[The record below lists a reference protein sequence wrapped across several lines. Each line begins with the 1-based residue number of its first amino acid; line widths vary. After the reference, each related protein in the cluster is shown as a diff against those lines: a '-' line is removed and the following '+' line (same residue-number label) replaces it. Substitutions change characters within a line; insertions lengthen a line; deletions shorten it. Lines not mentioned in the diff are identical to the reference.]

1 MKPNRLNPLLT
12 ALLSASIL
20 AACTTAPS
28 TPETAPAPGTAA
40 GSRDDSN
47 TGAASR
53 PAPPKPR
60 PPRSDKPAVKTD
72 GKTDGKAD
80 GKIDRPDTRV
90 GEIIVEEA
98 PPETPI
104 IGPAWLS
111 QCINRQTEGG
121 VVRCDA
127 DRLLAEPSP
136 KIKVYTR
143 DPSAAVRTRGGPV
156 QLRSNL
162 PRKYRFFVVP

>member
-47 TGAASR
+47 TSAASR

-60 PPRSDKPAVKTD
+60 PPRSDKPAV
-72 GKTDGKAD
+72 KTDGKAD

-143 DPSAAVRTRGGPV
+143 DPSAVVRTRGGPV

>member
-1 MKPNRLNPLLT
+1 MNPT
-12 ALLSASIL
+12 RFPPLLSALL
-20 AACTTAPS
+20 AACMLTACSLSPP
-28 TPETAPAPGTAA
+28 TPDTPPT
-40 GSRDDSN
+40 
-47 TGAASR
+47 
-53 PAPPKPR
+53 PAPPATGRDDASPSPVSRPVPAKPR
-60 PPRSDKPAVKTD
+60 PPRSDKPAV
-72 GKTDGKAD
+72 KTDGKAD

>member
-28 TPETAPAPGTAA
+28 TPETAPTPGTAA

-72 GKTDGKAD
+72 GKAD
-80 GKIDRPDTRV
+80 GKIDRPDTRG